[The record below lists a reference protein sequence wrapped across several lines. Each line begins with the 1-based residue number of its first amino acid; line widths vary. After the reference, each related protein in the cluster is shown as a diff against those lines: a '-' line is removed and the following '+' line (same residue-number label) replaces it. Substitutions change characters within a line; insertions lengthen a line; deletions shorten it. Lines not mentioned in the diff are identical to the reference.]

1 MSGLTL
7 KISHTPACDPA
18 NRLAD
23 RQINSNRHTPLSG
36 LFMQANATNGVIV
49 SSSQTQI
56 AVLVSDTS
64 IDIMTGR
71 SADKRSSSEQLLRGK
86 IADTTVV
93 IHAAI
98 QRAARTAEPLPA
110 VRMLTYAR

>member
-1 MSGLTL
+1 
-7 KISHTPACDPA
+7 
-18 NRLAD
+18 
-23 RQINSNRHTPLSG
+23 
-36 LFMQANATNGVIV
+36 MQANATNGVIV

-64 IDIMTGR
+64 NNIDIMTGR